1 MGFITVILGI
11 CNMFEISV
19 AIPLKQLVGMERLG
33 VFEISFVH
41 WEDKEL
47 TIPASIQDTA
57 VKVQG
62 CPDLSSEN
70 I

>member
-1 MGFITVILGI
+1 
-11 CNMFEISV
+11 MFEISV

-33 VFEISFVH
+33 VCEISFVH

-47 TIPASIQDTA
+47 TVPASIQDT
-57 VKVQG
+57 VKIQG

>member
-1 MGFITVILGI
+1 
-11 CNMFEISV
+11 MFEISV

-33 VFEISFVH
+33 VCEISFVH

-47 TIPASIQDTA
+47 TVPVSIQDT
-57 VKVQG
+57 VKIQG